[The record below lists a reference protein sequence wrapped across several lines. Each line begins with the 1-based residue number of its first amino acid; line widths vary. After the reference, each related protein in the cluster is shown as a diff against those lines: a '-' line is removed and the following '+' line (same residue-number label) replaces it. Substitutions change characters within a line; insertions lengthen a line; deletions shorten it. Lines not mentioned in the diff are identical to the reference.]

1 MLSLRETEDPEYS
14 LSESVELDKA
24 SFSVDRLQ
32 LLLAELDSLR
42 MARAD
47 DQLMF
52 QCVCDYVVHDPIY
65 ADSTRAWFVINAPQK
80 RPIRIGLFS
89 DVDGA

>member
-1 MLSLRETEDPEYS
+1 MHHRNTMLSLREIEDPEYS
-14 LSESVELDKA
+14 LSESVELDKV

-65 ADSTRAWFVINAPQK
+65 ADSTRAWFCYQ
-80 RPIRIGLFS
+80 RHR
-89 DVDGA
+89 VDLS